1 MFEDTAWTG
10 EQMLHVDSDAPLK
23 DVGMRI
29 ETDRKYLLLQLSRV
43 RDCKRVA
50 QRREIGPLSPAP
62 MLL

>member
-43 RDCKRVA
+43 
-50 QRREIGPLSPAP
+50 
-62 MLL
+62 